1 MKASRFILLSTLL
14 VSASGYANVVGSDL
28 QHFNATTSGL
38 DFITV
43 HSSETLAPGVFNLGL
58 FANYAVNTLPR
69 YEDSAGRHSKTDD
82 SIIAADFNFG
92 YGLASNWDIG
102 VSFPQVVSQS
112 VKLEGSRGEFGQ
124 KGLTEIRANTKF
136 RLFGDPSGG
145 VAIVL
150 SGNFNV
156 TENNPY
162 VGSGGGPTFNGEI
175 VADTTISNVALGF
188 NVGYRKRSP
197 GEKLEQFPIAPLED
211 QIIASAA
218 ASYLFTSI
226 DTKLIAEWFGG
237 WPTKSSETIQSRSVT
252 SGEALLGFKHD
263 LSDQLALHGG
273 VGSETRSGVSSPD
286 WRVYMGINYAFGF
299 DESRIINK
307 VVKPKPKPR
316 PRPKRGEP
324 PLPPPPPETPKF
336 MPEQDGPQETPGGD
350 EVFVLR
356 GVNFAFDSASRVLP
370 GTREILNRLGDHL
383 KKTGF
388 EKIIIEGHTDSVG
401 SETYN
406 QSLGQSRANT
416 IRSYMIRYGN
426 FPPGTLEAK
435 SYGEVKPISDN
446 GNYQGRQLNRRVV
459 FRIYYKH

>member
-1 MKASRFILLSTLL
+1 MKASKILALTTLL
-14 VSASGYANVVGSDL
+14 VSAEGFANVTGSDL
-28 QHFNATTSGL
+28 QNFNATTNGL

-43 HSSETLAPGVFNLGL
+43 QSSETLAPGVFNLGL

-69 YEDSAGRHSKTDD
+69 YEAAAGRESQTAD
-82 SIIAADFNFG
+82 SITAADFNIG
-92 YGLASNWDIG
+92 YGLTNNWDIG
-102 VSFPQVVSQS
+102 VSFPQVIAQD
-112 VKLEGSRGEFGQ
+112 VKIDGARGEFGQ
-124 KGLTEIRANTKF
+124 KGLTEIRANTKIRF
-136 RLFGDPSGG
+136 YGDPSGG
-145 VAIVL
+145 IALVL

-162 VGSGGGPTFNGEI
+162 VGSGGGPTFNAEI
-175 VADTTISNVALGF
+175 AADTTIKKVALGI

-197 GEKLEQFPIAPLED
+197 GEKIPEFPLAPLQD

-226 DTKLIAEWFGG
+226 DTKIIAEWFGG
-237 WPTKSSETIQSRSVT
+237 WPTENSETIESRSVT

-286 WRVYMGINYAFGF
+286 WRVYLGINYAFGF
-299 DESRIINK
+299 DESRVINK

-316 PRPKRGEP
+316 PKKGE
-324 PLPPPPPETPKF
+324 PPPPPEPPKF

-370 GTREILNRLGDHL
+370 GTREILNKLGDHL
-383 KKTGF
+383 KKNGF
-388 EKIIIEGHTDSVG
+388 ERIIIEGHTDSVG
-401 SETYN
+401 SVEYN
-406 QSLGQSRANT
+406 QNLGQSRANT
-416 IRSYMIRYGN
+416 IRSYLIRYGN
-426 FPPGTLEAK
+426 FPPGSLEAK
-435 SYGEVKPISDN
+435 SYGEQKPIADN

-459 FRIYYKH
+459 FRIFYKH